1 MATPDTTPDT
11 YDSTNYT
18 SNDYEG
24 EEEEVPETTDARNDT
39 IESILN
45 RSAYTFRTRVR
56 LPQLSPRRTMRAT
69 NACGLCDERDYELFS
84 KKHKIC
90 YDCLVEKL
98 STAKLFSQG
107 FNVHTKRHHK
117 TCIVCLN
124 MVKCIGNRY
133 LVCIDCLI
141 QRLGD
146 LGLLKFKKASDINPE
161 FIVLEDFSGV
171 STLEW
176 MKKRYYPCD
185 VCREDNIPDNQTE
198 RICMNCLVDN
208 LLTTPY
214 FCKKERRIYN

>member
-1 MATPDTTPDT
+1 MTTPET
-11 YDSTNYT
+11 SYDPSNYT
-18 SNDYEG
+18 SNDYE
-24 EEEEVPETTDARNDT
+24 ETEEEVPETTNTPENTSTVD
-39 IESILN
+39 SILN
-45 RSAYTFRTRVR
+45 RSYTFRTRIR
-56 LPQLSPRRTMRAT
+56 LPQLSPRRTTRVT
-69 NACGLCDERDYELFS
+69 HACGLCNERDYELFS
-84 KKHKIC
+84 KKHNIC

-107 FNVHTKRHHK
+107 FNVNTKRHRK

-161 FIVLEDFSGV
+161 FIVLEDFTGSNN
-171 STLEW
+171 LEW

-185 VCREDNIPDNQTE
+185 VCLEDNIPDNQTE

-208 LLTTPY
+208 LLSTPY

>member
-1 MATPDTTPDT
+1 MTTPET
-11 YDSTNYT
+11 SYEPINYT
-18 SNDYEG
+18 SNDYEEN
-24 EEEEVPETTDARNDT
+24 EEEIPETGNTL
-39 IESILN
+39 ESNRSNESTLN
-45 RSAYTFRTRVR
+45 RPSYTFRTRIR
-56 LPQLSPRRTMRAT
+56 LPQLSPRRTTRVSKS
-69 NACGLCDERDYELFS
+69 CSLCAERDYELFS
-84 KKHKIC
+84 KKHNIC

-107 FNVHTKRHHK
+107 FNVHTKRNQK

-161 FIVLEDFSGV
+161 FIVLEDFTG
-171 STLEW
+171 TRDLEW

-208 LLTTPY
+208 LLSTPY